1 MGQLLGDQFVMVFDL
16 RMMKLSLPLRALVPP
31 LLLRFV
37 PGLSSCLAVVSP
49 LGQWQLMDAGQP
61 DNAIMS
67 MNYQVGNHI
76 ILKLLHWPSYL
87 MPNLDVETHDLEHS
101 DSQTIVTGIYS
112 NQFLDLLN

>member
-1 MGQLLGDQFVMVFDL
+1 MGQMLGDQFVMVFDL
-16 RMMKLSLPLRALVPP
+16 RMMKLSLPLRALAPP

-67 MNYQVGNHI
+67 MNYQVSSFLYHTEMFSISFPCSKKIVKESLIPDSRCVIVMLYSRNGGNR
-76 ILKLLHWPSYL
+76 
-87 MPNLDVETHDLEHS
+87 
-101 DSQTIVTGIYS
+101 GG
-112 NQFLDLLN
+112 F

>member
-49 LGQWQLMDAGQP
+49 VGQWQLMDAGQP

-67 MNYQVGNHI
+67 MNYQVGNHV
-76 ILKLLHWPSYL
+76 ILKVTLLVILAFP
-87 MPNLDVETHDLEHS
+87 
-101 DSQTIVTGIYS
+101 
-112 NQFLDLLN
+112 